1 MEKIKEIF
9 EENKITIVS
18 CLTILILS
26 FFLNVYMYYFINDNI
41 NNINDK
47 IGNLEVNKE
56 EIKEGEEITYVYVDI
71 KGEIKKPGTYKMNK
85 EDRVIDVIEKA
96 GGLTSNASTIANN
109 LSKKVTDE
117 MVIIIYSKNE
127 IKNFSKTK
135 ELEES
140 ISFNCNNNSSNYNNT
155 NSSCI
160 EKTTNEETKKDG
172 KISLNK
178 ATKEELMTIKGI
190 GESKAESI
198 IKYRKENGLFKSLE
212 ELKDISGIGNSI
224 YDKIKD
230 YLTL

>member
-56 EIKEGEEITYVYVDI
+56 EIKEEEEITYVYVDI

-127 IKNFSKTK
+127 IKDFSKTK
-135 ELEES
+135 AAVAKACSFSSSLPLNILS
-140 ISFNCNNNSSNYNNT
+140 LIS
-155 NSSCI
+155 
-160 EKTTNEETKKDG
+160 
-172 KISLNK
+172 
-178 ATKEELMTIKGI
+178 
-190 GESKAESI
+190 SKYQSQ
-198 IKYRKENGLFKSLE
+198 KVSQKNW
-212 ELKDISGIGNSI
+212 
-224 YDKIKD
+224 
-230 YLTL
+230 